1 MRRTNI
7 NAVLKMTRD
16 FLDGRMDS
24 ISYWLDFPYEV
35 TKRYQ
40 KMLREDPDLTD
51 MIYVYLLGGGT
62 DMIYVYLLGG
72 GTDLHSSLSDEEFRA
87 LIQRQYDEVMD
98 GVY

>member
-1 MRRTNI
+1 LTGT
-7 NAVLKMTRD
+7 AVSILPDWRFPKGGL
-16 FLDGRMDS
+16 FRMDS

-40 KMLREDPDLTD
+40 KMLRENPDLTD
-51 MIYVYLLGGGT
+51 MIYVYLLE
-62 DMIYVYLLGG
+62 G